1 MITPS
6 LLDLPVLAA
15 ILAFALMGV
24 GALACPFLVSRQF
37 DISTLTAAG
46 RNEVRAV
53 YGGFGLAMAA
63 CLAAALWLPDLRVG
77 VCLTVAAALAGMAVG
92 RLISAMMDQTLGRL
106 PAAYLALET
115 VTALLLAYAALGPQ
129 A

>member
-24 GALACPFLVSRQF
+24 GALARPLLVSRQF

-53 YGGFGLAMAA
+53 YGGFGIFIALA
-63 CLAAALWLPDLRVG
+63 LLVALRQPELRSG
-77 VCLTVAAALAGMAVG
+77 ILFTVAAALGGMAAG
-92 RLISAMMDQTLGRL
+92 RLVSAAVDRAIDRAPLG
-106 PAAYLALET
+106 YLALE
-115 VTALLLAYAALGPQ
+115 VIVAVMLLAVA
-129 A
+129 

>member
-24 GALACPFLVSRQF
+24 GALARPLLVSRQC

-53 YGGFGLAMAA
+53 YGGFGLSMAA

-77 VCLTVAAALAGMAVG
+77 VCLTVAAALAGMAGG

>member
-1 MITPS
+1 MTNPS

-24 GALACPFLVSRQF
+24 GALARPLLVSRQF

-63 CLAAALWLPDLRVG
+63 CLAAALALPDLRVG
-77 VCLTVAAALAGMAVG
+77 VCLTVAAALAGMAGG
-92 RLISAMMDQTLGRL
+92 RLISAMMDRTLDRL

-115 VTALLLAYAALGPQ
+115 VAAILLAYAALGPQ

>member
-1 MITPS
+1 MTSPS
-6 LLDLPVLAA
+6 LPDLPVLAA
-15 ILAFALMGV
+15 ILAFVLMGV
-24 GALACPFLVSRQF
+24 GALANPLVVSRQF

-53 YGGFGLAMAA
+53 YGGFGLSMAA

-77 VCLTVAAALAGMAVG
+77 VCLTVAAALAGMAGG
-92 RLISAMMDQTLGRL
+92 RLISALTDRTLGRL
-106 PAAYLALET
+106 PAAYLVLES
-115 VTALLLAYAALGPQ
+115 VAAILLAYAALGPQ

>member
-24 GALACPFLVSRQF
+24 GALASPLLVSRQF

-63 CLAAALWLPDLRVG
+63 CLAAALALPDLRVG
-77 VCLTVAAALAGMAVG
+77 VCLTVAAALAGMAGG
-92 RLISAMMDQTLGRL
+92 RLISAMMDRTLGRL
-106 PAAYLALET
+106 PAAYLSLET
-115 VTALLLAYAALGPQ
+115 VTAILLAYAALGPQ

>member
-1 MITPS
+1 MASPS

-15 ILAFALMGV
+15 ILAFALMGG
-24 GALACPFLVSRQF
+24 GALASPLLVSRQF
-37 DISTLTAAG
+37 DISILTAAG

-53 YGGFGLAMAA
+53 CGGFGLAMAA
-63 CLAAALWLPDLRVG
+63 CLAAALVYPDLRVG
-77 VCLTVAAALAGMAVG
+77 VCLTVAAALAGMACG

-115 VTALLLAYAALGPQ
+115 VAAILLTYAALGPQ